1 MEATAGE
8 SIGTAAGSLL
18 IMLCEHAKKPAS
30 RILCCE
36 TELSAPVCTLLRKPI
51 QKVCYTESLE
61 RDYID
66 RAALVSDSGGTDV
79 GGDRNYVGRVG
90 KS

>member
-1 MEATAGE
+1 MEAMAGE

-18 IMLCEHAKKPAS
+18 IMLCEHAKKPAT

-36 TELSAPVCTLLRKPI
+36 TGLSAPVCTLLRTPTHN
-51 QKVCYTESLE
+51 KVCYTKSLS

-66 RAALVSDSGGTDV
+66 RAALVSDSGGTDA
-79 GGDRNYVGRVG
+79 GGE
-90 KS
+90 